1 MTELLKSIL
10 FGIVQG
16 ITEWLPISS
25 TGHMILLDEFL
36 TLRFSEEFINTF
48 LVVIQA
54 GSILAVVV
62 LFFDRLWPFGN
73 KKGKNEKNEIWTLWF
88 KILVAALPAAVIGL
102 LFDEVIDQY
111 LYKSQVV
118 ALALIIYGLLFL
130 ILERNRRPKITRLN
144 ELNYRTALMIGVF
157 QVLALVPGTSRSG
170 ATILGAVWLGCSR
183 TVASE
188 FSFVLAIPVMA
199 GASLL
204 KLMKTGFSFGALEW
218 AVLLVGCLTAFG
230 VSMVVIR
237 FLLSFVRRHNFKVFG
252 WYRIVLGLVV
262 LLYFWRTGAV
272 VPIPT
277 P

>member
-1 MTELLKSIL
+1 MTEIVKSIL

-25 TGHMILLDEFL
+25 TGHMIILDEFL
-36 TLRFSEEFINTF
+36 ALQFNEAFINTF

-62 LFFDRLWPFGN
+62 LFFDRLWPFGG
-73 KKGKNEKNEIWTLWF
+73 KKDQQEKKECWNLWF
-88 KILVAALPAAVIGL
+88 RILVAAMPAAIIGIA
-102 LFDEVIDQY
+102 FDELIDQH

-118 ALALIIYGLLFL
+118 ALALIVYGILF
-130 ILERNRRPKITRLN
+130 IVLESSRRRPKVTKLS
-144 ELNYRTALMIGVF
+144 ELDYKTALFIGLF

-170 ATILGAVWLGCSR
+170 ATILGAIWLGCSR

-188 FSFVLAIPVMA
+188 FSFVLAVPVMA

-204 KLMKTGFSFGALEW
+204 KLVKTGFSFSAMEW
-218 AVLLVGCLTAFG
+218 AVLLTGCLTAFA
-230 VSMVVIR
+230 VSMAAIK

-252 WYRIVLGLVV
+252 WYRIALGIAV
-262 LLYFWRTGAV
+262 LLLFWNTVFA
-272 VPIPT
+272 T